1 MPLLQLSDTQIG
13 IIFRAADSRAR
24 SSQPAMGGSLMTR
37 PIGITD
43 SQLQMIMRA
52 CEPLLPIDRDAF
64 LRALANR
71 LSGEPELGDGRSG
84 GRRRSIT
91 RRRIPRAG
99 SASRSRELG
108 RPRKDAQKPGLEIDP
123 VS

>member
-1 MPLLQLSDTQIG
+1 
-13 IIFRAADSRAR
+13 
-24 SSQPAMGGSLMTR
+24 MTR

-52 CEPLLPIDRDAF
+52 CEPLLPVDRDPF
-64 LRALANR
+64 LRAWANR
-71 LSGEPELGDGRSG
+71 LGGEPRLGDGRSG

-91 RRRIPRAG
+91 RRGIPRAG
-99 SASRSRELG
+99 SASRSRI
-108 RPRKDAQKPGLEIDP
+108 RSSAKRCAKTRSRNRP